1 MSEAKQQQLATL
13 AVHAGQSPDPTT
25 GSRAVPIYQ
34 TTSYLFQDADHA
46 GRLFAL
52 KEFGNIY
59 TRIMN
64 PTTDVFEKRVAALE
78 GGAAGLATAS
88 GQAAETLALTT
99 LAAAGDEIVSTTS
112 LYGGTYNLFHYT
124 LPRLGITV
132 KFVDAD
138 DFDGLRAAINDKT
151 RAVYTETLGNP
162 KLDVV
167 DIEKL
172 AAIAHEHKLP
182 LVIDNT
188 SASPALVRPIE
199 WGADIVV
206 NSATKFLGGHGTTIG
221 GVIVDAGK
229 FDWAASGR
237 FKDFTEPDPSYHGL
251 SYTEAFGPLAFIL
264 KARVQGLRDTGAA
277 LSPFNAFLLLQ
288 GIETLHLRL
297 ERHSAERA
305 GRGQA
310 SGAASRRGVGQ
321 LSGPGIQPVLT
332 SGRRSICPPAR
343 ARWSPLAS
351 RADYEAGKK
360 LIDALELFSL
370 VANIG
375 DAKSLVIHPAS
386 TTHQQLSVEE
396 QATTGVT
403 PELVRLSV
411 GIEDIRD
418 ILADLDQAIEAAN
431 GHALAGAT
439 ETAEPCCT
447 MSIMTEPTRRDR
459 SRRPTEAGILAAH
472 LRRRLCARR
481 APVAGVRPHAGRR
494 LTLHYAVYGRLN
506 AARDNAV
513 LVCHALSGSA
523 LVGSWW
529 PEIFA
534 PGGGSVAGSRFCDLH
549 QHAGLL
555 LRLDRARF
563 GGPGDGRHLRPGF
576 SAGFDPRQCAGAGQA
591 AGLAGHSPAA
601 AGAGRLDRRHAGPG
615 VGDP

>member
-1 MSEAKQQQLATL
+1 MPEPTQQQLATK
-13 AVHAGQSPDPTT
+13 AVHAGQSPDPAT
-25 GSRAVPIYQ
+25 GARAVPIYQ

-88 GQAAETLALTT
+88 GQAAETLTITT
-99 LAAAGDEIVSTTS
+99 LASAGEEIVSTTS

-124 LPRLGITV
+124 LPKLGIKV
-132 KFVDAD
+132 RFVDAD
-138 DFDGLRAAINDKT
+138 DFDGLRKAINDKT

-206 NSATKFLGGHGTTIG
+206 NSATKFLGGHGLAIG

-237 FKDFTEPDPSYHGL
+237 FKEFTEPDPSYHGL
-251 SYTEAFGPLAFIL
+251 RYAEAFGPLSFIL

-288 GIETLHLRL
+288 GIETLHLRM
-297 ERHSAERA
+297 ERHSQNALAVAKHLEEHPGVEWVNYPGLESSPYYARTKKYLPTGA
-305 GRGQA
+305 GA
-310 SGAASRRGVGQ
+310 
-321 LSGPGIQPVLT
+321 LITFGIK
-332 SGRRSICPPAR
+332 GG
-343 ARWSPLAS
+343 
-351 RADYEAGKK
+351 YEAGKK
-360 LIDALELFSL
+360 LIDTLKLFSL
-370 VANIG
+370 LANIG

-386 TTHQQLSVEE
+386 TTHQQLSTEE
-396 QATTGVT
+396 QAATGVT

-411 GIEDIRD
+411 GIEDVRD
-418 ILADLDQAIEAAN
+418 IVADLDQAIEVAN
-431 GHALAGAT
+431 GQTFAGAPQ
-439 ETAEPCCT
+439 AV
-447 MSIMTEPTRRDR
+447 
-459 SRRPTEAGILAAH
+459 G
-472 LRRRLCARR
+472 AR
-481 APVAGVRPHAGRR
+481 
-494 LTLHYAVYGRLN
+494 
-506 AARDNAV
+506 
-513 LVCHALSGSA
+513 
-523 LVGSWW
+523 
-529 PEIFA
+529 
-534 PGGGSVAGSRFCDLH
+534 
-549 QHAGLL
+549 
-555 LRLDRARF
+555 
-563 GGPGDGRHLRPGF
+563 
-576 SAGFDPRQCAGAGQA
+576 
-591 AGLAGHSPAA
+591 
-601 AGAGRLDRRHAGPG
+601 
-615 VGDP
+615 

>member
-1 MSEAKQQQLATL
+1 MPETKQHLATL
-13 AVHAGQSPDPTT
+13 AVHAGQTPDPTT

-34 TTSYLFQDADHA
+34 TTSYESQDADHA

-64 PTTDVFEKRVAALE
+64 PTTDVLEKRVAALE
-78 GGAAGLATAS
+78 GGVAGRATAS
-88 GQAAETLALTT
+88 GQAAETLVATT
-99 LAAAGDEIVSTTS
+99 LAAAGDEIISTTS

-138 DFDGLRAAINDKT
+138 DFDGLRAAINEKT
-151 RAVYTETLGNP
+151 RAIYTETLGNP

-172 AAIAHEHKLP
+172 AQIAHEHKLP

-206 NSATKFLGGHGTTIG
+206 NSATKFLGGHGTSIG

-297 ERHSAERA
+297 ERHSANGQAVAEHLAQHPGVEWVNYPGLELSPYYQRA
-305 GRGQA
+305 LKYLPDGRGA
-310 SGAASRRGVGQ
+310 LVTF
-321 LSGPGIQPVLT
+321 GIK
-332 SGRRSICPPAR
+332 GGYA
-343 ARWSPLAS
+343 
-351 RADYEAGKK
+351 AGKK
-360 LIDALELFSL
+360 LIDSLELFSL

-431 GHALAGAT
+431 GHA
-439 ETAEPCCT
+439 
-447 MSIMTEPTRRDR
+447 
-459 SRRPTEAGILAAH
+459 
-472 LRRRLCARR
+472 
-481 APVAGVRPHAGRR
+481 
-494 LTLHYAVYGRLN
+494 
-506 AARDNAV
+506 
-513 LVCHALSGSA
+513 
-523 LVGSWW
+523 
-529 PEIFA
+529 FA
-534 PGGGSVAGSRFCDLH
+534 C
-549 QHAGLL
+549 
-555 LRLDRARF
+555 
-563 GGPGDGRHLRPGF
+563 
-576 SAGFDPRQCAGAGQA
+576 QA
-591 AGLAGHSPAA
+591 KAA
-601 AGAGRLDRRHAGPG
+601 AAVAQ
-615 VGDP
+615 